1 MYRVSKILNNNGVIA
16 INTEDNQEY
25 ILLGKGIGFGKKVS
39 QRFEVTEDT
48 ATYRLTEQTDRGSA
62 KSLVQEMDPEFLE
75 IADEVIREAEK
86 VFGKVDR
93 RIMIPLADHISFAV
107 SRIRNQEQISN
118 PLTEDI
124 RILFHMEYKAA
135 SCVVPVLEQKFGIT
149 IGDDEV
155 GYIALH
161 VHSAIDDDK
170 VSDAMKTARAVRE
183 CIEIVENAMGKRI
196 DVMTLSYNRLM
207 NHVRYMIVR
216 ALSGEKLK
224 MSLNDYMSVKYPEE
238 FAMAEKICEQ
248 IGKTIGCTLKDAETG
263 YLAMHICRVTSGEL
277 GSDEA

>member
-25 ILLGKGIGFGKKVS
+25 VLLGKGIGFGKKVS

-118 PLTEDI
+118 PLTDDI
-124 RILFHMEYKAA
+124 RVLFHNEFQAA
-135 SCVVPVLEQKFGIT
+135 SVLRDI
-149 IGDDEV
+149 
-155 GYIALH
+155 
-161 VHSAIDDDK
+161 HSAIEDEK
-170 VSDAMKTARAVRE
+170 VSVAMQTARAVRE
-183 CIEIVENAMGKRI
+183 CIEMIEKETGKKI
-196 DVMTLSYNRLM
+196 DVISLSYNRLM
-207 NHVRYMIVR
+207 NHIKYMVAR
-216 ALSGEKLK
+216 AMTREDLRINMNEYIESKFPEA
-224 MSLNDYMSVKYPEE
+224 YMTAKKVCDMLGKS
-238 FAMAEKICEQ
+238 
-248 IGKTIGCTLKDAETG
+248 IGKELDEMEIG
-263 YLAMHICRVTSGEL
+263 YLAMHIERIYSE
-277 GSDEA
+277 EIKA

>member
-25 ILLGKGIGFGKKVS
+25 VLLGKGIGFGKKVS

-118 PLTEDI
+118 PLTDDI
-124 RILFHMEYKAA
+124 RVLFHNEFQVA
-135 SCVVPVLEQKFGIT
+135 SVLRDILQKRMQIT
-149 IGDDEV
+149 IDEHEI
-155 GYIALH
+155 GYVALH
-161 VHSAIDDDK
+161 IHSAEKRVMPLLPCILIFGNIKIIFSDSQESSEPSRSSLSFSSDSALHPEDYDK
-170 VSDAMKTARAVRE
+170 F
-183 CIEIVENAMGKRI
+183 
-196 DVMTLSYNRLM
+196 
-207 NHVRYMIVR
+207 
-216 ALSGEKLK
+216 
-224 MSLNDYMSVKYPEE
+224 
-238 FAMAEKICEQ
+238 FAQ
-248 IGKTIGCTLKDAETG
+248 
-263 YLAMHICRVTSGEL
+263 
-277 GSDEA
+277 

>member
-25 ILLGKGIGFGKKVS
+25 VLLGKGIGFGKKVS

-118 PLTEDI
+118 PLTDDI
-124 RILFHMEYKAA
+124 RVLFHNEFQAA
-135 SCVVPVLEQKFGIT
+135 SVLRDILQKRMQIT
-149 IGDDEV
+149 IDEHEI
-155 GYIALH
+155 GYVALH
-161 VHSAIDDDK
+161 IHSAIEDEK
-170 VSDAMKTARAVRE
+170 VSVAMQTARAVRE
-183 CIEIVENAMGKRI
+183 CIEMIEKETGKIKLLELWNCIPFIKYMVARAMTGEDLRINMNEYIESKFPEAYMTAKKVCDMLGK
-196 DVMTLSYNRLM
+196 S
-207 NHVRYMIVR
+207 
-216 ALSGEKLK
+216 
-224 MSLNDYMSVKYPEE
+224 
-238 FAMAEKICEQ
+238 
-248 IGKTIGCTLKDAETG
+248 IGKELDEMEIG
-263 YLAMHICRVTSGEL
+263 YLAMHIERIYRE
-277 GSDEA
+277 EIKA